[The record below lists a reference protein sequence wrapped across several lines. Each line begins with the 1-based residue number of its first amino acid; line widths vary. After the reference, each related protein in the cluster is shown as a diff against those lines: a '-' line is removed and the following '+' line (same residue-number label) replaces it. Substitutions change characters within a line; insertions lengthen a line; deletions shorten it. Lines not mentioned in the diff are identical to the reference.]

1 MNLKKELQTTL
12 RQVHAPANAQERLR
26 ETLRE
31 RQNQTP
37 EESDIQQSEP
47 VQQKSKRLQISSYA
61 ACAAAVMLVCVSGAW
76 IWSTARTNRNPIQPG
91 TAVQTETTQAP
102 TMEEPVASAT
112 VPDVTNYH
120 IEYAKKILEQEGF
133 TYSVYYETSEEC
145 QASKVIRT
153 DPPAGSSLPAGDQ
166 IHLYVSKGAPK
177 DFVMED
183 CTGMTALQAKS
194 LLEYYGITVEAETA
208 KSDKPAGTVI
218 GQSVEPGTQTN
229 EGDTVTLTI
238 AMSDTFRMPDF
249 TGMSYEN
256 AQWLLALY
264 GLDYN
269 LYGEFSDQPK
279 DCVYEQSIPAG
290 ETVSKGSPVTL
301 RYSQGQVVAVP
312 DCFGMSFDKAWMA
325 IMPIGLRYDVKK
337 APSDQPAMTVIAQDL
352 TAGGLVELGTTIT
365 LTVADGDTMP
375 MPDCSGLRADEVHLI
390 LQAYGLQENLSS
402 EVSDKPEGTII
413 AQNIK
418 PGKNVKAGTEVQ
430 LTLSAG
436 DLPLRDYAVKQMPE
450 PGENAAN
457 FCAVRIYA
465 TEKISEDRYYAYTW
479 VLEETCSDQNGELNV
494 QSASSYPCR
503 FELSNENS
511 ASGVVAVEI
520 PGDGALYTKDLKK
533 LYPKAVREQIADV
546 QNDGTIQE
554 LEEKIAAQ
562 AKEYFEAAITQ

>member
-1 MNLKKELQTTL
+1 MNLKKKLQSTL
-12 RQVHAPANAQERLR
+12 HQVHAPANAQERLR

-37 EESDIQQSEP
+37 EESRIQQPEP
-47 VQQKSKRLQISSYA
+47 VRKKNKRLQISSYA

-91 TAVQTETTQAP
+91 TVVQTETTQAP
-102 TMEEPVASAT
+102 TMEEPVSSMT
-112 VPDVTNYH
+112 VPDITNYH

-133 TYSVYYETSEEC
+133 TYSVCYETSAEC
-145 QASKVIRT
+145 EASKVIRT

-269 LYGEFSDQPK
+269 LFGEFSDQPK
-279 DCVYEQSIPAG
+279 DYVYEQNVPAG

-301 RYSQGQVVAVP
+301 R
-312 DCFGMSFDKAWMA
+312 
-325 IMPIGLRYDVKK
+325 
-337 APSDQPAMTVIAQDL
+337 
-352 TAGGLVELGTTIT
+352 
-365 LTVADGDTMP
+365 
-375 MPDCSGLRADEVHLI
+375 
-390 LQAYGLQENLSS
+390 
-402 EVSDKPEGTII
+402 
-413 AQNIK
+413 
-418 PGKNVKAGTEVQ
+418 
-430 LTLSAG
+430 
-436 DLPLRDYAVKQMPE
+436 
-450 PGENAAN
+450 
-457 FCAVRIYA
+457 
-465 TEKISEDRYYAYTW
+465 
-479 VLEETCSDQNGELNV
+479 
-494 QSASSYPCR
+494 
-503 FELSNENS
+503 
-511 ASGVVAVEI
+511 
-520 PGDGALYTKDLKK
+520 
-533 LYPKAVREQIADV
+533 
-546 QNDGTIQE
+546 
-554 LEEKIAAQ
+554 
-562 AKEYFEAAITQ
+562 